1 MELSDLLD
9 SDTLEC
15 CEHMTERGTRVLTTY
30 CLLHTT
36 AYRSPWKQ
44 HSATNT
50 GARLRNVHL
59 TTTDCTPSLLRAC
72 ANAPNQPHPSPPAHP
87 PPSRFDQTF
96 RHVKN
101 VTENK
106 VYYRASQVL
115 YGKSITSS
123 GPIRLCDS
131 NELCTKVSWVLLK
144 CQMIVCMNP
153 PFSHSQVS

>member
-1 MELSDLLD
+1 MDENTSEGDQSLD
-9 SDTLEC
+9 K
-15 CEHMTERGTRVLTTY
+15 

-50 GARLRNVHL
+50 GARLRNIHL

-87 PPSRFDQTF
+87 PPLRFDQTF

-101 VTENK
+101 VTENR
-106 VYYRASQVL
+106 VYYGASQVL

-131 NELCTKVSWVLLK
+131 NELCTKVSWVLPYFLSK
-144 CQMIVCMNP
+144 IEMSDDSVYESSILSLP
-153 PFSHSQVS
+153 SILG